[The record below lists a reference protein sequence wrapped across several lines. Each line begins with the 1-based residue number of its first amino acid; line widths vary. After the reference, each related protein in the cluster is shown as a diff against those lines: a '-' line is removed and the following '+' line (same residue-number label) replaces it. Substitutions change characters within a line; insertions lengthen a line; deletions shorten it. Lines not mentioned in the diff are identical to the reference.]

1 MSDEMNYIQAQRF
14 AFRHECA
21 ECGNSPSLYP
31 NKGGGYEVRCQ
42 NRNHKGFIRLKGYYQ
57 AWREGQA
64 IPIEIAQNLIKKER
78 RGNANK
84 GS

>member
-1 MSDEMNYIQAQRF
+1 MNYIQAQRF

-42 NRNHKGFIRLKGYYQ
+42 NRNHKGFTRLKGYYQ

-64 IPIEIAQNLIKKER
+64 VPLII
-78 RGNANK
+78 ANK
-84 GS
+84 IQKRRRER